1 MASGDFDIDERGVQ
15 LRISVNQDTL
25 GSNGSMLYDGNSFSS
40 YPIKPCTVVDTV
52 GCGDAFLAAWC
63 HAILHGGNAWEGMLA
78 GTERSAMVA
87 AHAGAMG

>member
-1 MASGDFDIDERGVQ
+1 
-15 LRISVNQDTL
+15 
-25 GSNGSMLYDGNSFSS
+25 MLYDGNSFSS